1 MKGDKKYLIVLL
13 VVLGFYIFYEL
24 QKPKELDWTP
34 TYHFKDK
41 IPFGT
46 YVTHDLMKDMFE
58 GREANHS
65 FSTIY
70 FNETND
76 VERTNQ
82 LMIGNQILLSEL
94 DFDALLNFVDEGYT
108 VMMAG
113 NRLSGRLMD
122 SLDFSMGINEAF
134 ATANIEEIQ
143 DGLIGELNTKV
154 HFNIEGRQSETFTFP
169 FAASIS
175 YFDEY
180 NKDNWE
186 VLAANE
192 DDGPVVLRLKDR
204 EGQLILSSLPM
215 AFTNYFV
222 LDEKTSGF
230 AETMLSFFPK
240 DEALTHNEFYH
251 IGRVEPTSKVRF
263 FLRHE
268 PLKWALFLLIVVVLI
283 FMLFESKRRQR
294 VIPVVKPL
302 QNTTL
307 EFVNVLGRLYYRQS
321 DHAKLASKR
330 IAYWKEFVR
339 SHYNLSTEKLDQHFI
354 DELVRK
360 SGRKE
365 TSVKNLV
372 SVAQQLE
379 EGREMS
385 SGELLLLE
393 KQLNEFYD
401 IK

>member
-1 MKGDKKYLIVLL
+1 MKGDKKYLIGLIVI
-13 VVLGFYIFYEL
+13 LGLYIFYEF

-46 YVTHDLMKDMFE
+46 YVSHDLMEDMFE

-70 FNETND
+70 YNETNG

-94 DFDALLNFVDEGYT
+94 DFDALLSFVEEGYT
-108 VMMAG
+108 VMMVASQLSR
-113 NRLSGRLMD
+113 RLTD
-122 SLDFSMGINEAF
+122 SLDFEMGINEAF
-134 ATANIEEIQ
+134 ATANISEIQ
-143 DGLIGELNTKV
+143 DGLVGELKSKV
-154 HFNIEGRQSETFTFP
+154 HFNIEGRESEVYTFP
-169 FAASIS
+169 FAASLS
-175 YFDEY
+175 YFKEY
-180 NKDNWE
+180 NDNNWE
-186 VLAANE
+186 ALAVNE
-192 DDGPVVLRLKDR
+192 DDGAVVLKLKDTN
-204 EGQLILSSLPM
+204 GQLILSSLPM

-240 DEALTHNEFYH
+240 DELLTHNEFYH

-263 FLRHE
+263 FLRHA
-268 PLKWALFLLIVVVLI
+268 PLKWAMYLLIVVILI
-283 FMLFESKRRQR
+283 FMLFEAKRRQR

-302 QNTTL
+302 KNTTL

-321 DHAKLASKR
+321 DHIKLARKR

-339 SHYNLSTEKLDQHFI
+339 SHYNLRTEKLDQYFI

-360 SGRKE
+360 SGRE
-365 TSVKNLV
+365 EATIRNLV
-372 SVAQQLE
+372 SVALQIE
-379 EGREMS
+379 EEREMS

>member
-1 MKGDKKYLIVLL
+1 MKGDKKYLIAL
-13 VVLGFYIFYEL
+13 VVILGLYIFYEL

-46 YVTHDLMKDMFE
+46 YVTHDLMKDMFD

-65 FSTIY
+65 FNTIY

-94 DFDALLNFVDEGYT
+94 DFDALMSFVDEGYT
-108 VMMAG
+108 VMMAASALSS
-113 NRLSGRLMD
+113 RLSD
-122 SLDFSMGINEAF
+122 SLGFETGGNEAYGSLG
-134 ATANIEEIQ
+134 IEQLQE
-143 DGLIGELNTKV
+143 GLVGTLSTYIN
-154 HFNIEGRQSETFTFP
+154 FDIEGRKSETYTFP
-169 FAASIS
+169 LAAAPA
-175 YFDEY
+175 YFKEY
-180 NKDNWE
+180 NEENWE
-186 VLAANE
+186 ALAANE
-192 DDGPVVLRLKDR
+192 DDGAVVLRLKNKK
-204 EGQLILSSLPM
+204 GQLILSSLPM

-230 AETMLSFFPK
+230 AETMLSFFPE
-240 DEALTHNEFYH
+240 DEAITHNEFYH

-268 PLKWALFLLIVVVLI
+268 PLKWALFLLIAVVLI

-294 VIPVVKPL
+294 IIPVVKPL

-330 IAYWKEFVR
+330 IAYWKEYVR
-339 SHYNLSTEKLDQHFI
+339 SHYNLSTAKLDQHFI

-365 TSVKNLV
+365 SLIKNLV
-372 SVAQQLE
+372 SVAQQIE
-379 EGREMS
+379 EEREMS